1 MFLKLRVIFTI
12 LAAICLAAIIP
23 VGTFWD
29 FTPAIICAAA
39 GGAFFLL
46 MLLCK
51 SKQEKQENP
60 PKKASTADFFHPET
74 KDESANPDKA
84 K

>member
-1 MFLKLRVIFTI
+1 MYLKLRVIFTI

-23 VGTFWD
+23 IGTFWD

-39 GGAFFLL
+39 GGVFFLL

-60 PKKASTADFFHPET
+60 PEKTSTADFFHPET
-74 KDESANPDKA
+74 KNESANSDKTE
-84 K
+84 